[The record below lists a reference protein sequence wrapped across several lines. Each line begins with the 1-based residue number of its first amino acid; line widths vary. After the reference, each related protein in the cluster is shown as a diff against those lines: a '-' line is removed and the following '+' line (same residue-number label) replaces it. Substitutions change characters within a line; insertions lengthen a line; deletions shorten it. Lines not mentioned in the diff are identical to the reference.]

1 MNISLITMWYLWLC
15 TVIFLFLQFW
25 IELEIF
31 QTITH
36 VLSLMLYK
44 SPTTMAGGDSK
55 LSFSVENILKDHRK
69 SNNCTNLG
77 GSRELQPNNARSR
90 PIMRTKLTR
99 RHYSTSSIETV
110 GLGTGYISR
119 GRSMMLD
126 SDHDEMECRSL
137 DTYTSSP
144 SPLSSPRS
152 VASLPQE
159 CLQGNSV

>member
-1 MNISLITMWYLWLC
+1 
-15 TVIFLFLQFW
+15 
-25 IELEIF
+25 
-31 QTITH
+31 
-36 VLSLMLYK
+36 MLYK

-69 SNNCTNLG
+69 SNSKENCSNLG
-77 GSRELQPNNARSR
+77 GSSELQPNARSQQ
-90 PIMRTKLTR
+90 IMRTKLTR

-110 GLGTGYISR
+110 GLGTGYLSR
-119 GRSMMLD
+119 GRPMMLD
-126 SDHDEMECRSL
+126 SDHEMECRSL

-159 CLQGNSV
+159 CLQGNGV

>member
-1 MNISLITMWYLWLC
+1 
-15 TVIFLFLQFW
+15 V
-25 IELEIF
+25 LEIF
-31 QTITH
+31 TH

-44 SPTTMAGGDSK
+44 SPTTAMAGGDSK

-69 SNNCTNLG
+69 SNNRSNLG
-77 GSRELQPNNARSR
+77 GSSSELQPNARSQQ
-90 PIMRTKLTR
+90 IMRTKLTR

-110 GLGTGYISR
+110 GLGTGYLSR

-126 SDHDEMECRSL
+126 SDLEMECRSL

-159 CLQGNSV
+159 CLQGNRV

>member
-1 MNISLITMWYLWLC
+1 
-15 TVIFLFLQFW
+15 
-25 IELEIF
+25 
-31 QTITH
+31 
-36 VLSLMLYK
+36 MLYK

-69 SNNCTNLG
+69 SNSKENCSNLG
-77 GSRELQPNNARSR
+77 GSGELQPIANARSR
-90 PIMRTKLTR
+90 QIMRTKLTR

-110 GLGTGYISR
+110 GLGTGYLSR

-126 SDHDEMECRSL
+126 SDHDMECRSL

-159 CLQGNSV
+159 CLQGNDV

>member
-1 MNISLITMWYLWLC
+1 
-15 TVIFLFLQFW
+15 
-25 IELEIF
+25 
-31 QTITH
+31 
-36 VLSLMLYK
+36 MLYK

-69 SNNCTNLG
+69 SNSKENCSNLG
-77 GSRELQPNNARSR
+77 GSSELQPNARSR
-90 PIMRTKLTR
+90 QIMRTKLTR

-110 GLGTGYISR
+110 GLGTGYLSR

-126 SDHDEMECRSL
+126 SDHEMECRSL

-159 CLQGNSV
+159 CLQGNGV

>member
-1 MNISLITMWYLWLC
+1 M
-15 TVIFLFLQFW
+15 
-25 IELEIF
+25 LEIF
-31 QTITH
+31 QIITHLH

-69 SNNCTNLG
+69 TKNCTNLG
-77 GSRELQPNNARSR
+77 SSSELQSNNARSR
-90 PIMRTKLTR
+90 QIMRTKLTR

-110 GLGTGYISR
+110 GLGTGYLLR